1 MNYMKNISVMKAAT
15 MILFL
20 LLCVPFEGLFAQRVV
35 GKDIRGN
42 GRDAREMLRER
53 YGNAKNET
61 NREKL
66 TKDDSQIN
74 DAETNKEKDDVELVV
89 SGEGSSKDEAT
100 FSALRSAIEQTFG
113 TFVSSNTSIVNDE
126 LTKDEIVSVS
136 SGNVKRYEVI
146 YEKEENG
153 KYYITLNAVISIGK
167 LVSFAQSKGAETELA
182 GATFAMNLKMMQL
195 NKRNEEAALSHLYTQ
210 ISEICQTVS
219 PFDYSINVSEPKIYS
234 NNNNKIYCEATI
246 QITPNQNAEAIK
258 QLISN
263 TLTSLSLSEEEREKM
278 KSMEIDVYLLP
289 KNFYNS
295 GEFGGNPSLK
305 RTEWGKDFYYLR
317 TNTAH
322 VHNSLHA
329 IFDVIPKYDFVII
342 DDIGTYMARKGKGSR
357 ASSDMPILFIGERG
371 ESTSTLNLDEDGN
384 KIYHSKNIN
393 GLNFTDGSAGHYP
406 MVCNLFQKEHLK
418 ASLFYTQEEIGKI
431 SNIRVEPL
439 VSAPSIEVDSIDIK
453 SPSDIENAIKIL
465 SKYNGDSIT
474 VNGRKMKTEDAK
486 NMMEERLN
494 GRR

>member
-1 MNYMKNISVMKAAT
+1 MNYMKNISVMKVAT

-20 LLCVPFEGLFAQRVV
+20 LLGVPFEGLLAQRV

-42 GRDAREMLRER
+42 GRGTREMLRER
-53 YGNAKNET
+53 YGKAKNET
-61 NREKL
+61 NREKP
-66 TKDDSQIN
+66 TKNDSQIN
-74 DAETNKEKDDVELVV
+74 DAEINKEKDDVELVV

-136 SGNVKRYEVI
+136 SGNVKRYKVI

-182 GATFAMNLKMMQL
+182 GATFAMNLKMMEL
-195 NKRNEEAALSHLYTQ
+195 NKRNEETALSHLYTQ

-219 PFDYSINVSEPKIYS
+219 PFDYLIDVAEPKITHD
-234 NNNNKIYCEATI
+234 NKINCKATI
-246 QITPNQNAEAIK
+246 QIIPNQNAETIK

-263 TLTSLSLSEEEREKM
+263 TIGSLNLSEEEREKM
-278 KSMEIDVYLLP
+278 KNMGMTVYLLP

-295 GEFGGNPSLK
+295 GEFGGDPNLK
-305 RTEWGKDFYYLR
+305 RAEWGKDFYYLR
-317 TNTAH
+317 TNMAY

-342 DDIGTYMARKGKGSR
+342 DDIGTYMARKGNGSR
-357 ASSDMPILFIGERG
+357 ASSDIPILFIGERG
-371 ESTSTLNLDEDGN
+371 EATSTLNLDENGN
-384 KIYHSKNIN
+384 KIYHNKSIN